1 MIDTRDPSLIT
12 RMRRPPKWI
21 LALSIALS
29 LLAEMIVTPWFDENK
44 QYNPQNEASAPSYS
58 QLVWKGS
65 TKLGIGHAYSGEK
78 LFIVTL
84 YEPSGNV
91 RGQFASNV
99 GCGPNERPW
108 MTKWISLFL
117 SSLNGE
123 KINASDRLIDQN
135 IASASMIDLSFF
147 WKESRAAEN
156 CVDEQIPSTDW
167 TVRKNTSFWAVNE
180 CMIVINAD
188 LAEKGRC
195 DSLFILLWWNETV
208 ESSQSNASTNS
219 STRIR

>member
-1 MIDTRDPSLIT
+1 MLNQVNLHRRQACAKDLQMDEALHQTANLLAHQRADGAQPPHSNNYNELVKVIDTRDPSLIT

-99 GCGPNERPW
+99 GCGPNERP
-108 MTKWISLFL
+108 
-117 SSLNGE
+117 
-123 KINASDRLIDQN
+123 
-135 IASASMIDLSFF
+135 
-147 WKESRAAEN
+147 
-156 CVDEQIPSTDW
+156 
-167 TVRKNTSFWAVNE
+167 
-180 CMIVINAD
+180 
-188 LAEKGRC
+188 
-195 DSLFILLWWNETV
+195 
-208 ESSQSNASTNS
+208 
-219 STRIR
+219 